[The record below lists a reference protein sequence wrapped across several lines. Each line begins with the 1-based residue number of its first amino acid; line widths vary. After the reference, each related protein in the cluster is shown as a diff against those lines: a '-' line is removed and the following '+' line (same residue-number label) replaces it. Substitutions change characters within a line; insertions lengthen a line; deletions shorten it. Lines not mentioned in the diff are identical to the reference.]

1 MIRLIK
7 ASSVFKFPSF
17 LIAAIAW
24 GGLAFSPLNFAYANP
39 QLLPTQQ
46 LSTARSLSHQL
57 NAIIRLTKTKLP
69 TPRTTGQSVIPLIY
83 LKDGI
88 AWTMEVKVGST
99 TARFLL
105 DTGASISMV
114 SPNLTKRLG
123 LTGKPLPPE
132 ETRFAVAGNECKEMQ
147 AAIYSLPV
155 MSLGKAQIEGLH
167 ALQLSQAVIPENLD
181 GILGMDALRYFNLR
195 LDPVQKTLELLPPF
209 PVPNRDRAQ
218 AIPLLIQDN
227 VPLAEVKIND
237 SVSYRFLV
245 DTGAESTFISPK
257 IAEQLQL
264 SSESMQPIQ
273 VQGFCGLEPAN
284 YTALGKVQ
292 VGNQSLNQVEAVVL
306 QNTAVLESLKV
317 DGILGQNFLNAF
329 YQSWYFQR
337 SGQATNSVLL
347 LNPHD
352 QN

>member
-1 MIRLIK
+1 M
-7 ASSVFKFPSF
+7 FKFPAF

-24 GGLAFSPLNFAYANP
+24 GGLAFSPFSFASANP
-39 QLLPTQQ
+39 QPLPTQQ
-46 LSTARSLSHQL
+46 FSKTRSLSYRL
-57 NAIIRLTKTKLP
+57 KAIIRLTNTKLP
-69 TPRTTGQSVIPLIY
+69 SPRTTGQGIVPLNY

-88 AWTMEVKVGST
+88 AWTVEVKVGQQ
-99 TARFLL
+99 TATFLL
-105 DTGASISMV
+105 DTGASMSMV
-114 SPNLTKRLG
+114 SPNLTKKLG

-132 ETRFAVAGNECKEMQ
+132 ETRFAVAGNECKEMK
-147 AAIYSLPV
+147 AAIYALPPI
-155 MSLGKAQIEGLH
+155 SLGQAQIQGLH

-195 LDPVQKTLELLPPF
+195 LDPVQKTLELLPPS
-209 PVPNRDRAQ
+209 PIPNRDRAQ

-227 VPLAEVKIND
+227 VPLVEVKIND
-237 SVSYRFLV
+237 SVSYLFLV

-257 IAEQLQL
+257 IAKQLQL
-264 SSESMQPIQ
+264 PPDAMQPVQ

-292 VGNQSLNQVEAVVL
+292 VGNQHLNQVEAVVL

-329 YQSWYFQR
+329 HQSWYF
-337 SGQATNSVLL
+337 NSRVSTKTHKALIL
-347 LNPHD
+347 TPLN
-352 QN
+352 